1 MNKLFTFIMLWMM
14 SCLPILAQA
23 PMDGGVWKDNTGKHI
38 NAHGGNIFNYK
49 GTYYWYGESRSQDGK
64 PYSSLGVSCFTSK
77 DLKKWTNHGLVLPV
91 SNEPGSDI
99 EGGCIIERPKV
110 LYNQKT
116 RKFVMWFHLELK
128 GQGYAAAR
136 MFKAKNIFGPWEQ
149 LPNPCRGEGADK
161 TFGAQGTYIY
171 KVETAA
177 QKKMFHGAD
186 YVFMADMWN
195 PKHLSDSRH
204 LWVPIS
210 WENGAPVLK
219 K

>member
-1 MNKLFTFIMLWMM
+1 MIIKKIMILVCCVLLSLSAKAQQTFSLF
-14 SCLPILAQA
+14 P
-23 PMDGGVWKDNTGKHI
+23 
-38 NAHGGNIFNYK
+38 
-49 GTYYWYGESRSQDGK
+49 
-64 PYSSLGVSCFTSK
+64 
-77 DLKKWTNHGLVLPV
+77 
-91 SNEPGSDI
+91 
-99 EGGCIIERPKV
+99 
-110 LYNQKT
+110 
-116 RKFVMWFHLELK
+116 
-128 GQGYAAAR
+128 
-136 MFKAKNIFGPWEQ
+136 
-149 LPNPCRGEGADK
+149 
-161 TFGAQGTYIY
+161 IY

>member
-1 MNKLFTFIMLWMM
+1 MI
-14 SCLPILAQA
+14 
-23 PMDGGVWKDNTGKHI
+23 H
-38 NAHGGNIFNYK
+38 
-49 GTYYWYGESRSQDGK
+49 
-64 PYSSLGVSCFTSK
+64 
-77 DLKKWTNHGLVLPV
+77 
-91 SNEPGSDI
+91 
-99 EGGCIIERPKV
+99 
-110 LYNQKT
+110 
-116 RKFVMWFHLELK
+116 
-128 GQGYAAAR
+128 
-136 MFKAKNIFGPWEQ
+136 
-149 LPNPCRGEGADK
+149 
-161 TFGAQGTYIY
+161 IY